1 MPSQRLPS
9 NIQALV
15 QEAKTL
21 YEMSFLDGGED
32 NDLANEPFHVSTAP
46 GRVNLIGEH
55 TDYTGGYVLPLA
67 IGYGTVCYG
76 RGRVVK
82 TTAGIKCACRI
93 VSSQHAKVVE
103 FEAKLSLLPSD
114 SENKWANYVQ
124 GVILQYLPDLANEE
138 ETLQLDVAI
147 AGDVPLGSGLSSS
160 ASLEVATAVFLES
173 ILSDRGFS
181 SYRTKAGKKSGLGDK
196 ERKIERALRCQRAEN
211 TFCGVPCGV
220 MDQFVSS
227 AGCHDKVLL
236 IDCRSLDFREVSM
249 AVSSPKPVL
258 VITNSNVKHDL
269 GGSEYPV
276 RVKQCKE
283 ATEILQSKINSGIVS
298 LRDATVRDIE
308 EATTSGALK
317 GVLLQR
323 ARHVVSENQ
332 RTEDTADA
340 LEKGDWALVGKL
352 MNLSHESM
360 RNDYEVSCKE
370 IDFLVDLAQKFEG
383 VYGSRL
389 TGGGFGGCAVTL
401 VDEGSTEKLQNH
413 LKEAYEKHTGM
424 TCNCF
429 VTSPANGACLIT
441 L

>member
-1 MPSQRLPS
+1 
-9 NIQALV
+9 
-15 QEAKTL
+15 
-21 YEMSFLDGGED
+21 
-32 NDLANEPFHVSTAP
+32 
-46 GRVNLIGEH
+46 
-55 TDYTGGYVLPLA
+55 
-67 IGYGTVCYG
+67 
-76 RGRVVK
+76 
-82 TTAGIKCACRI
+82 
-93 VSSQHAKVVE
+93 
-103 FEAKLSLLPSD
+103 
-114 SENKWANYVQ
+114 
-124 GVILQYLPDLANEE
+124 
-138 ETLQLDVAI
+138 
-147 AGDVPLGSGLSSS
+147 
-160 ASLEVATAVFLES
+160 
-173 ILSDRGFS
+173 
-181 SYRTKAGKKSGLGDK
+181 
-196 ERKIERALRCQRAEN
+196 
-211 TFCGVPCGV
+211 
-220 MDQFVSS
+220 
-227 AGCHDKVLL
+227 
-236 IDCRSLDFREVSM
+236 
-249 AVSSPKPVL
+249 
-258 VITNSNVKHDL
+258 VKHDL